1 MLQIQKMKQIIL
13 LSFVGFLVYACKNEG
28 PTSSSSDL
36 DRLATLEN
44 EVNQLKLD
52 NQLKDSMLNESIQF
66 FNDIQRNLA
75 SIGLKQSEIQHAT
88 ENPEIDP
95 NSKQK
100 VLEQIE
106 YINFLRTENNKKMQA
121 LQSQLKDSN
130 LKTNQMQEM
139 LSRLTE
145 QLKEK
150 DAQIESLQAELI
162 QRDIEYSNLFDKY
175 QQQVYQNEELSTQL
189 NTVYYVYGTLK
200 ELKENQ
206 VITESKGFVGM
217 GKKAVLKNGFNESYF
232 TETSISKSKSLS
244 IQGKTIKFITDH
256 PEDSYQITSSNGQEK
271 LKITNAELFWK
282 VSKYLVVVVN

>member
-1 MLQIQKMKQIIL
+1 
-13 LSFVGFLVYACKNEG
+13 
-28 PTSSSSDL
+28 
-36 DRLATLEN
+36 
-44 EVNQLKLD
+44 
-52 NQLKDSMLNESIQF
+52 MLNESIQF

-75 SIGLKQSEIQHAT
+75 SIGLKQSEIQSAT
-88 ENPEIDP
+88 SNPEIDP

-121 LQSQLKDSN
+121 LQNQLKDSN

-150 DAQIESLQAELI
+150 DAQIESLQAELN
-162 QRDIEYSNLFDKY
+162 QRDVEYANLFDKY

-206 VITESKGFVGM
+206 VITENKGFIGM
-217 GKKAVLKNGFNESYF
+217 GKKAVLKNGFNEGYF
-232 TETSISKSKSLS
+232 TETSISKSKTLS

-256 PEDSYQITSSNGQEK
+256 PEASYQIVSSNGQEK